1 MDAMRRLV
9 FLSFCLALVQ
19 ALPASAGDVLPDR
32 APSTDPPGEHGML
45 VVGTDVVYLSHLP
58 MFHAPHDYQLV
69 FEAALDDDALA
80 AYRRDSRRHPGTYYT
95 LVPTAR
101 WVLPDTI
108 REGARFAVDL
118 YRGHFE
124 RGGMPIRKQAT
135 VTVRRIVHF
144 RRFDAGHAADPAQW
158 FGFGRGHEHFLAHR
172 IEGAPD
178 MDQVVQVSAAPAEGA
193 PVRMPNAGELKIGD
207 AVPGGRVQRVIYTE
221 YGDLAK

>member
-1 MDAMRRLV
+1 MRRLA
-9 FLSFCLALVQ
+9 FLFFCLALAQV
-19 ALPASAGDVLPDR
+19 LSASAGELRPDR
-32 APSTDPPGEHGML
+32 APSSDPPGEHGML

-69 FEAALDDDALA
+69 FEAGLDDDVLA

-108 REGARFAVDL
+108 REGARFPVDL

-124 RGGMPIRKQAT
+124 RGGTPIRKNAL

-144 RRFDAGHAADPAQW
+144 RRFDAGHAPDPAQW
-158 FGFGRGHEHFLAHR
+158 FAFGRGREHFLAHR

-178 MDQVVQVSAAPAEGA
+178 MDQVVQVSTASAEGA
-193 PVRMPNAGELKIGD
+193 SVQVVHTGALEVGD
-207 AVPGGRVQRVIYTE
+207 SLPPGKVQRVIYTE
-221 YGDLAK
+221 YGDLAQ